1 MIHNSTYNVEQHRR
15 REKSE
20 ERGIDGRGKDAGRES
35 LKLLKLKVL
44 LNTVTQSSVKF
55 LYRIYFTI
63 RRIIFA
69 TEL

>member
-1 MIHNSTYNVEQHRR
+1 MEQHRR

-20 ERGIDGRGKDAGRES
+20 ERGIEGRGKDAGRES
-35 LKLLKLKVL
+35 LKVLKLKVL
-44 LNTVTQSSVKF
+44 LNTVTQSSIKF

-63 RRIIFA
+63 RRIILA